1 MYLGTPQYVAPV
13 LDLIV
18 DKGVI
23 AQIERKHMKNTEK
36 IIAFIESQTD
46 PVTLKQ
52 IQDAT
57 ELPPGIISGTLVSLC
72 KSGRLVREKIERQS
86 NVGPKKPWAYKIVVA
101 SAQQS

>member
-1 MYLGTPQYVAPV
+1 MYLDAN
-13 LDLIV
+13 LAANMIDLSV
-18 DKGVI
+18 NLGVV

-36 IIAFIESQTD
+36 ILAFIESQTD

-72 KSGRLVREKIERQS
+72 KSGRLAREKIERQS

-101 SAQQS
+101 NTQQS